1 MSSALTPIW
10 VSEIE
15 LAAPPTR
22 IVADRSLPGSNDG
35 ERYQRA
41 RILIRLQGEPLGLV
55 SVALTR
61 GEAPVE
67 AVVAEACEQFA
78 PAIERRLGAD
88 WRRRLSGGSL
98 PPLSAEL
105 AAIVDDPDLPG
116 FSVVV
121 GTRNRP
127 DHAVN
132 CVARVLKQ
140 TYPGPVEVIVVDNGA
155 SSDATGIAIAAEF
168 GDDERVRYIHDPRPG
183 LSRARNI
190 GLAAARHPVTA
201 FLSDDIMVDAL
212 WLAALVRAFRRA
224 PDVRCVVGYCPPMYL
239 DTEAQLVFEKTM
251 AWGWRNGFEA
261 RLVGPHL
268 ADDRLYPYRIGI
280 GVGANMSFDTA
291 WFQGHGGFDETLGP
305 GTLARGGEDL
315 DAPIRVLLDGGQCV
329 YEPTAIGWHADR
341 YDDRG
346 FGTHMY
352 TYGVGLTAFLASHLA
367 DRRTRWQVVRRA
379 PFGARYL
386 LAPEVLPDSIARL
399 DDVPMRFRHAAANM
413 VGRLVGPFF
422 WLRSRRALAAGQA
435 ARGG

>member
-1 MSSALTPIW
+1 MSAALTPLW

-15 LAAPPTR
+15 LADPPPR
-22 IVADRSLPGSNDG
+22 IVADRPLAEG

-41 RILIRLQGEPLGLV
+41 RILIRLQGEPLGV
-55 SVALTR
+55 MSVALVR

-88 WRRRLSGGSL
+88 WRRRVHGSL
-98 PPLSAEL
+98 PLLSPEL
-105 AAIVDDPDLPG
+105 AAVVDDPDLPG
-116 FSVVV
+116 VTVVV

-140 TYPGPVEVIVVDNGA
+140 TYPGPIEVIVVDNGA
-155 SSDATGIAIAAEF
+155 SSDATGTAVAAEF
-168 GDDERVRYIHDPRPG
+168 GDDERVRYIHETRPG

-190 GLAAARHPVTA
+190 GLAAASHPITA
-201 FLSDDIMVDAL
+201 FLSDDIVVDSL
-212 WLAALVRAFRRA
+212 WLAAVVRAFRRA
-224 PDVRCVVGYCPPMYL
+224 PDVRCVVGYCPPLYL

-268 ADDRLYPYRIGI
+268 AQDRLYPYRIGI

-291 WFQGHGGFDETLGP
+291 WFQATGGFDETLGP
-305 GTLARGGEDL
+305 GTIARGGEDL

-329 YEPTAIGWHADR
+329 YEPAAIGWHADR

-367 DRRTRWQVVRRA
+367 DPRTRWQVVRRA

-386 LAPEVLPDSIARL
+386 LAPEALPDSIARL
-399 DDVPMRFRHAAANM
+399 DDVPMRFRHVVANM
-413 VGRLVGPFF
+413 AGRFVGPML
-422 WLRSRRALAAGQA
+422 WLRSRRALRARQAAG
-435 ARGG
+435 GG

>member
-1 MSSALTPIW
+1 MSTALTPLW

-15 LAAPPTR
+15 LADSPPR
-22 IVADRSLPGSNDG
+22 IVADRPLAGGGDG
-35 ERYQRA
+35 GCYQRA
-41 RILIRLQGEPLGLV
+41 RILIRLQGEPLGV
-55 SVALTR
+55 MSVALTR

-78 PAIERRLGAD
+78 PAIERRLGTD
-88 WRRRLSGGSL
+88 WRRKISGSL
-98 PPLSAEL
+98 PLLSPEL
-105 AAIVDDPDLPG
+105 AAVVDDPDLPG
-116 FSVVV
+116 VTVVV

-127 DHAVN
+127 EHALN

-155 SSDATGIAIAAEF
+155 SSDATGTAIATEF
-168 GDDERVRYIHDPRPG
+168 GDDQRVRYIHETRPG

-190 GLAAARHPVTA
+190 GLAAASHPITA
-201 FLSDDIMVDAL
+201 FLSDDIVVDSL
-212 WLAALVRAFRRA
+212 WLAAVVRAFRRA

-239 DTEAQLVFEKTM
+239 DTEAQLVFEKAM

-268 ADDRLYPYRIGI
+268 AGDRLYPYRTGI

-291 WFQGHGGFDETLGP
+291 WFRSSGGFDETLGP
-305 GTLARGGEDL
+305 GTIARGGEDL

-329 YEPTAIGWHADR
+329 YEPAAIGWHADR

-367 DRRTRWQVVRRA
+367 DRRTRWQVIRRA
-379 PFGARYL
+379 PFGARHL
-386 LAPEVLPDSIARL
+386 LTPDALPDSIARL
-399 DDVPMRFRHAAANM
+399 DDVPMRFRYAAANM
-413 VGRLVGPFF
+413 AGRFAGPIL
-422 WLRSRRALAAGQA
+422 WVRSRRALRGRQGAGS
-435 ARGG
+435 G